1 MPWESIARS
10 TRQEVKLRK
19 QKIPL
24 FLSLLIPR
32 PNLAKCNPP
41 GGCPSSHPLL
51 ISVFSPLFSVFAVK
65 YTSWCMAKLNLLLN
79 VTLLLA
85 DLKMLDFCHFEP
97 FLPTLPS
104 SCTDLAH
111 PISFQRLDPILPHP
125 IPSPNFTHWRQGHM
139 GEMWNTY
146 TFKTETNVLILFI
159 KTTILS
165 ISTHFCTGH
174 GWPLAPSVTRVCHQ
188 GTGLAPQQIWGKS
201 DRRNDQKLFIFA
213 SELGKI
219 LHFSSPPYQ
228 RSKIRYLPPKDQQR
242 QWQNG
247 FWTCL

>member
-1 MPWESIARS
+1 MQWILLLYTLRNLVSIFSHHFWCMVTWPPPAPS
-10 TRQEVKLRK
+10 GQM
-19 QKIPL
+19 
-24 FLSLLIPR
+24 S
-32 PNLAKCNPP
+32 PP
-41 GGCPSSHPLL
+41 GGHPCGHPLL
-51 ISVFSPLFSVFAVK
+51 ISVFSPLFSVCAVN

-125 IPSPNFTHWRQGHM
+125 IPSPNFIHWRQEHM

-146 TFKTETNVLILFI
+146 TFKTETNILILFI

-165 ISTHFCTGH
+165 ISTHFRTGH

-228 RSKIRYLPPKDQQR
+228 RSKIRYLPPKDRQR